1 MAKNKKKMKKRRW
14 RKWKIK
20 QPEEK
25 VPCYWNSAIAISLI
39 IYFILTI
46 IFLFFGLIFTLLLF
60 LQYLIFF
67 FVEKKQKNIYL
78 ALFRLTSVNM
88 QNKVNKRHMENF
100 FQGVL
105 RTKQCDLKS
114 NFFRQIIQAQLIHT
128 RRMFRRPGSNTD
140 RTVLRRAILRTILCV
155 VHKLQF
161 ILR

>member
-1 MAKNKKKMKKRRW
+1 MKEMKNQTTRREG
-14 RKWKIK
+14 
-20 QPEEK
+20 P
-25 VPCYWNSAIAISLI
+25 
-39 IYFILTI
+39 
-46 IFLFFGLIFTLLLF
+46 LLLKF
-60 LQYLIFF
+60 CYCNIPDNIFYPYNHFSFFWPYFYSITISTVFNFF
-67 FVEKKQKNIYL
+67 FVEKKQKKNIYL

-114 NFFRQIIQAQLIHT
+114 IFFRQIIQAQLIHT

-140 RTVLRRAILRTILCV
+140 RTVLRRAILRTILCF